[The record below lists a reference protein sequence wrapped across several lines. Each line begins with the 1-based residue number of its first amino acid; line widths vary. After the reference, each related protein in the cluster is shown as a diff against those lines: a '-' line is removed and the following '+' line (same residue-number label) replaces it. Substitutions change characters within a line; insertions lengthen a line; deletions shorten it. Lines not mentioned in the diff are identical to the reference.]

1 MGWVPLSGIRTAQ
14 LVTACNVGILLKGEV
29 LGSSNAK
36 RTDDLIMESER
47 THNVE
52 VGVGALHACEPGV
65 HVAGSFHGTCCH
77 TMPLV
82 KLNAEDSIMLS
93 YARNNV

>member
-1 MGWVPLSGIRTAQ
+1 MGWVPLSGIRTDQ

-52 VGVGALHACEPGV
+52 VGVGALHACEP
-65 HVAGSFHGTCCH
+65 
-77 TMPLV
+77 
-82 KLNAEDSIMLS
+82 
-93 YARNNV
+93 